1 MHHRATITESRADGR
16 PFKIQCA
23 CGTGGDF
30 GSKEQAQVFMGIH
43 FAALGGI
50 NTYEFVDATTKEI
63 PVLED
68 AT

>member
-1 MHHRATITESRADGR
+1 MHHRAVITDSKADGR

-30 GSKEQAQVFMGIH
+30 GSKEQAQQFMGTH

-50 NTYEFVDATTKEI
+50 NTYEFADSSAKPE
-63 PVLED
+63 PAGE
-68 AT
+68 A